1 MIISLDDTMTI
12 TAKPPCEDP
21 SAQPEGLSCPHH
33 GDPVCPSRSWLAPG
47 ALHDGGPREGAQ
59 SWSGNLDQWPW
70 TQNSEHF
77 FSGPVQGACG
87 GARGWGSACARG
99 PAENQTGTRL
109 HGGTQRVL
117 HDVFPSRPEKVAPDS
132 KRGTRDLK
140 SRQDAPCPGP
150 PPGLSGVERVGLPEP
165 EPRKAD
171 QTEMGPESP
180 SWEVQL
186 GQMAPSGKVPQSQCC

>member
-1 MIISLDDTMTI
+1 MGTLCVPAGPGWPQVPYTMVGPGKVLSRGLGTWINDPGRRTVSISF
-12 TAKPPCEDP
+12 
-21 SAQPEGLSCPHH
+21 Q
-33 GDPVCPSRSWLAPG
+33 
-47 ALHDGGPREGAQ
+47 
-59 SWSGNLDQWPW
+59 
-70 TQNSEHF
+70 
-77 FSGPVQGACG
+77 ACAGSLLG

-132 KRGTRDLK
+132 KRGTKDLK